1 MAKRKSPE
9 PCTAPTVDREWQAR
23 NDLDTLR
30 RAGEIVNNKS
40 RMSAAKTMATKEMQG
55 LSKIVGKTGGN
66 GLGFAK
72 K

>member
-1 MAKRKSPE
+1 MAKRKAE
-9 PCTAPTVDREWQAR
+9 TCAAPTLDREWQAH

-30 RAGEIVNNKS
+30 RADEIVNNKS
-40 RMSAAKTMATKEMQG
+40 RMSAAKTMATKEIQG
-55 LSKIVGKTGGN
+55 LSKIVGKTTGN